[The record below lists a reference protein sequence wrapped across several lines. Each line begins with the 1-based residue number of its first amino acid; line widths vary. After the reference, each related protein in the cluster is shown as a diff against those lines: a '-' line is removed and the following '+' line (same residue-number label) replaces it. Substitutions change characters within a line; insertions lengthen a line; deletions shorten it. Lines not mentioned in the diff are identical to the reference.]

1 MAVTNEPNGA
11 TSFLFELMSRLQAC
25 GTAPAI
31 NFRAYA
37 KWLKPASS

>member
-1 MAVTNEPNGA
+1 
-11 TSFLFELMSRLQAC
+11 MSQLQSC

-37 KWLKPASS
+37 KWLKPAKRPVGTA